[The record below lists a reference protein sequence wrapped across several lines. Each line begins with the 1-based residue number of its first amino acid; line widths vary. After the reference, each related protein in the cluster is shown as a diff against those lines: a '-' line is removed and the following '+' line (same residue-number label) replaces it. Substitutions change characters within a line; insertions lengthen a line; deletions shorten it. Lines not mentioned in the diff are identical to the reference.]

1 MDKNAIIGMLLMGLV
16 IFGFMWLNQP
26 SEAELAQRRAA
37 AEQAEAEAR
46 RQAEVSVS
54 LGVVDTMTTA
64 EVTSLKTI
72 VQQFGNASTEGEQ
85 AAYTLENG
93 GTAITLENG
102 ELSGYITLAGGATG
116 DLAEIFSTTTDN
128 VAFHNRLVAK
138 VRELLDNYTRK
149 GVFANFLNGNDS
161 TLVLENEVLRVEL
174 SSHGGQIS
182 SVTLKDYKDHK
193 NFNDADSVSS
203 PVKLFDATTNSYSF
217 ILNTHAQRFD
227 TKDFYFTPVQLN
239 DSTVVMQ
246 LDLGGGS
253 KFGIRYTLSSGRYDV
268 AMDVIQEQMDKVIP
282 TNIPNLDFAW
292 SQKMSRHEAGRMF
305 EERNSALYYKYS
317 GGSVDNLSESGNDD
331 EQMQDRLKWVGFK
344 NQFFSSIL
352 VCKTAFNGAELESHA
367 IPSESLDSRNYLKN
381 MSMTSSLDYSSAN
394 QVAAQFNFYF
404 GPNLYPLLS
413 SYDKIISPDEDLH
426 LTKVIPLGWP
436 IFRWINTWFIIPLFN
451 FLGSFIPSYGVII
464 LIMTILIKLI
474 LWPLAHKSYKSQAR
488 MRFLAPDVKALND
501 KYPDKEQAMTKQQ
514 KLMELYR
521 NAGASP
527 MSGCLPLLLQMPILV
542 AMFTFFPSCI
552 ELRGESFLWVKDLSA
567 PDAIVSWD
575 AQIPF
580 ITNYFGNHISLFCLL
595 MTVTNVVYTRI
606 NMQSQA
612 GGQSMPGMK
621 MMAYLMPLMF
631 LVFFNNYA
639 AGLSYYYFVSL
650 LITIMQTYAYR
661 HFVSEEKMRA
671 LMAENSKKPKKKSG
685 FMARLEEAQRQQQ
698 AMLAEQQRRK
708 GGGNSKGRH

>member
-1 MDKNAIIGMLLMGLV
+1 MLLMGLV

-26 SEAELAQRRAA
+26 SEAELAQRRAEIA
-37 AEQAEAEAR
+37 AEQAAEAR
-46 RQAEVSVS
+46 QAEAAAS
-54 LGVVDTMTTA
+54 LGVVDTITA
-64 EVTSLKTI
+64 TEIAALKTT
-72 VQQFGNASTEGEQ
+72 VKQFGHVSGEGDD
-85 AAYTLENG
+85 AVYALANG
-93 GTAITLENG
+93 GVSVSMKGNELSGDITLEG
-102 ELSGYITLAGGATG
+102 GSSGS
-116 DLAEIFSTTTDN
+116 LAEALASTTDN

-138 VRELLDNYTRK
+138 VRELISIYTK
-149 GVFANFLNGNDS
+149 NGSFANFLNGRDS
-161 TLVLENEVLRVEL
+161 TLVLENEVLKVEI
-174 SSHGGQIS
+174 SSLGGQIS
-182 SVTLKDYKDHK
+182 SVTLKDYNDHK
-193 NFNDADSVSS
+193 DFNVDDVN
-203 PVKLFDATTNSYSF
+203 PVKLFDASTNGYSF
-217 ILNTHAQRFD
+217 ILNTHSQRFD
-227 TKDFYFTPVQLN
+227 TKDFYFTPMQLN

-253 KFGIRYTLSSGRYDV
+253 KFGIRYTLPSGRYDV
-268 AMDVIQEQMDKVIP
+268 AMDVLQEQMDKIIPANIP
-282 TNIPNLDFAW
+282 TLDFSW
-292 SQKMSRHEAGRMF
+292 WQKMSRHESGRMF
-305 EERNSALYYKYS
+305 EERNSALYFQYA
-317 GGSVDNLSESGNDD
+317 GGSVDNLSESGSDD
-331 EQMQDRLKWVGFK
+331 EQLQDKLKWVGFK

-352 VCKTAFNGAELESHA
+352 ICKTYFSGASLESHA
-367 IPSESLDSRNYLKN
+367 IPADNYDSRNYLKN
-381 MSMTSSLDYSSAN
+381 MSMESSLDYNSAN
-394 QVAAQFNFYF
+394 PIPAQFNFYF

-413 SYDKIISPDEDLH
+413 SYDELVSPDEDLH

-436 IFRWINTWFIIPLFN
+436 IFRWINTGFIIPIFN
-451 FLGSFIPSYGVII
+451 FLGSFIPSYGLII

-501 KYPDKEQAMTKQQ
+501 RYPDKEQAMTKQQ

-521 NAGASP
+521 QAGASP
-527 MSGCLPLLLQMPILV
+527 MSGCLPMLLQLPILV

-595 MTVTNVVYTRI
+595 MTVTNVIYTRI
-606 NMQSQA
+606 NMQNQA

-621 MMAYLMPLMF
+621 MMAYLMPIMF

-650 LITIMQTYAYR
+650 LITIIQTYAYR
-661 HFVSEEKMRA
+661 HYVSEAKMRA
-671 LMAENSKKPKKKSG
+671 MMAENARKPKKKSG

-708 GGGNSKGRH
+708 NNNGKGRR

>member
-1 MDKNAIIGMLLMGLV
+1 MDKNAIIGMLLMGAV

-26 SEAELAQRRAA
+26 SAAELEQRRAA
-37 AEQAEAEAR
+37 MEQAQEEAAMRQAGSNTAFGVTDTITAAEVATLKSTVMQFGQVEGEGAEA
-46 RQAEVSVS
+46 
-54 LGVVDTMTTA
+54 
-64 EVTSLKTI
+64 
-72 VQQFGNASTEGEQ
+72 
-85 AAYTLENG
+85 AYSLENG
-93 GTAITLENG
+93 GVSITLKG
-102 ELSGYITLAGGATG
+102 DELSGSIVLDGGSMG
-116 DLAEIFSTTTDN
+116 NLAEALAPRSAN

-138 VRELLDNYTRK
+138 VRELIDNYTQN
-149 GVFANFLNGNDS
+149 GSFANFLNGRDS
-161 TLVLENEVLRVEL
+161 TFVLENEKLRVEV
-174 SSHGGQIS
+174 SSLGGQIS
-182 SVTLKDYKDHK
+182 SVTLKDYNDHK
-193 NFNDADSVSS
+193 NFNVDSVN

-217 ILNTHAQRFD
+217 ILNTHSQRFD

-239 DSTVVMQ
+239 DSTVLMQ

-253 KFGIRYTLSSGRYDV
+253 KFGIRYTLPAGRYDV
-268 AMDVIQEQMDKVIP
+268 AMDVVQEQMDKVIP
-282 TNIPNLDFAW
+282 TNIPNLDFTW
-292 SQKMSRHEAGRMF
+292 KQKMSRHESGRMF

-317 GGSVDNLSESGNDD
+317 GGSVDNLSEAGSDD
-331 EQMQDRLKWVGFK
+331 AQLQDKLKWVGFK

-352 VCKTAFNGAELESHA
+352 INKAYFNGGNFESHA
-367 IPSESLDSRNYLKN
+367 IPTENFDNRNYLKN
-381 MSMTSSLDYSSAN
+381 MSMESSLDYSSTN
-394 QVAAQFNFYF
+394 PMPAQFNFYF

-413 SYDKIISPDEDLH
+413 SYDELVSPDEDLQ
-426 LTKVIPLGWP
+426 LTKVIPLGWTL
-436 IFRWINTWFIIPLFN
+436 FRWINTGFIIPVFN

-488 MRFLAPDVKALND
+488 MRFLAPDIKALND
-501 KYPDKEQAMTKQQ
+501 KYPDKEQALTKQQ
-514 KLMELYR
+514 KMMELYR
-521 NAGASP
+521 QAGANP
-527 MSGCLPLLLQMPILV
+527 MSGCLPMLLQLPILV

-552 ELRGESFLWVKDLSA
+552 ELRGQSFLWVKDLSA

-595 MTVTNVVYTRI
+595 MTVVNVIYTRI
-606 NMQSQA
+606 NMQNQA
-612 GGQSMPGMK
+612 GSQSMPGMK

-650 LITIMQTYAYR
+650 LITILQTYGYR
-661 HFVSEEKMRA
+661 HFVSEAKMRA
-671 LMAENSKKPKKKSG
+671 MMADNAKKPKKKSG

-708 GGGNSKGRH
+708 NNNSKGRH

>member
-1 MDKNAIIGMLLMGLV
+1 MDKNAIIGMLLMGAV

-37 AEQAEAEAR
+37 IEQAAEDAAMR
-46 RQAEVSVS
+46 DADTA
-54 LGVVDTMTTA
+54 LGVTDTVTA
-64 EVTSLKTI
+64 AEIATLKTT
-72 VQQFGNASTEGEQ
+72 VQQFGVAVGEGDE
-85 AAYTLENG
+85 AVYTLSSG
-93 GTAITLENG
+93 GVTVTLDGG
-102 ELSGYITLAGGATG
+102 ELSGEITLDGGSTG
-116 DLAEIFSTTTDN
+116 SLAEALAPKTAN

-138 VRELLDNYTRK
+138 VRETIRNYTRN
-149 GVFANFLNGNDS
+149 GTFANFLNGKDS

-174 SSHGGQIS
+174 SSRGGQIS
-182 SVTLKDYKDHK
+182 GVTLKDYADHK
-193 NFNDADSVSS
+193 NFNEDGKN
-203 PVKLFDATTNSYSF
+203 PVRLFDASTNSYSF
-217 ILNTHAQRFD
+217 ILNTHSQRFD
-227 TKDFYFTPVQLN
+227 TKDFYFTPMQLN

-253 KFGIRYTLSSGRYDV
+253 KFGIRYVLPAGRYDV
-268 AMDVIQEQMDKVIP
+268 EMDVLQEQMDKVIP
-282 TNIPNLDFAW
+282 ANIPNLDFAW

-305 EERNSALYYKYS
+305 EERNSALYYKYA
-317 GGSVDNLSESGNDD
+317 GGDVDYLSETGDDD
-331 EQMQDRLKWVGFK
+331 EQMPDKLKWVGFK

-352 VCKTAFNGAELESHA
+352 ICKTYFNGGKLESRV
-367 IPSESLDSRNYLKN
+367 IPTENIDNRDYLKS
-381 MSMTSSLDYSSAN
+381 MSMESSLDYNSAN
-394 QVAAQFNFYF
+394 PMPASFNFYF

-413 SYDKIISPDEDLH
+413 SYDEMISPDEDLH

-436 IFRWINTWFIIPLFN
+436 LFRWINTGFIIPVFN
-451 FLGSFIPSYGVII
+451 FLGSFIPSYGIII

-488 MRFLAPDVKALND
+488 MRFLAPDIKKLNE
-501 KYPDKEQAMTKQQ
+501 KYPDKEQAMQKQQ
-514 KLMELYR
+514 KMMELYR
-521 NAGASP
+521 QAGANP
-527 MSGCLPLLLQMPILV
+527 MGGCLPMLLQFPILI

-552 ELRGESFLWVKDLSA
+552 ELRGQSFLWVKDLSA

-595 MTVTNVVYTRI
+595 MTVTNVIYTRI
-606 NMQSQA
+606 NMQNQA

-621 MMAYLMPLMF
+621 MMAYLMPIMF

-661 HFVSEEKMRA
+661 HFVSESKMRA
-671 LMAENSKKPKKKSG
+671 MMAENAKKPKKKSG

-708 GGGNSKGRH
+708 NNNGKGRH

>member
-1 MDKNAIIGMLLMGLV
+1 MDKNAIIGMLLMGAV

-37 AEQAEAEAR
+37 TERAAEDAAMRDA
-46 RQAEVSVS
+46 AGTA
-54 LGVVDTMTTA
+54 LGVTDTVTA
-64 EVTSLKTI
+64 AEIATLKTT
-72 VQQFGNASTEGEQ
+72 VQQFGQ
-85 AAYTLENG
+85 AAGEGIKDVFTLSSG
-93 GTAITLENG
+93 GVNVTLYGG
-102 ELSGYITLAGGATG
+102 ELSGEITLDGGSTG
-116 DLAEIFSTTTDN
+116 SLAEALAPKTDN

-138 VRELLDNYTRK
+138 LRETIRNYTRN
-149 GVFANFLNGNDS
+149 GTFANFLNGKDS

-174 SSHGGQIS
+174 SSRGGQIS
-182 SVTLKDYKDHK
+182 GVTLKDYADHK
-193 NFNDADSVSS
+193 NFNEDGKN
-203 PVKLFDATTNSYSF
+203 PVRLFDASTNSYSF
-217 ILNTHAQRFD
+217 ILNTHSQRFD
-227 TKDFYFTPVQLN
+227 TKDFYFTPMQLN

-253 KFGIRYTLSSGRYDV
+253 KFGIRYVLPAGRYDV
-268 AMDVIQEQMDKVIP
+268 EMDVLQEQMDKVIP
-282 TNIPNLDFAW
+282 ANIPNLDFAW

-305 EERNSALYYKYS
+305 EERNSALYYKYA
-317 GGSVDNLSESGNDD
+317 GGDVDYLSETGDDD
-331 EQMQDRLKWVGFK
+331 EQMPDKLKWVGFK

-352 VCKTAFNGAELESHA
+352 ICKTYFNGGKLESRV
-367 IPSESLDSRNYLKN
+367 IPTENIDNRDFLKS
-381 MSMTSSLDYSSAN
+381 MSMESSLDYNSAN
-394 QVAAQFNFYF
+394 PMPASFNFYF

-413 SYDKIISPDEDLH
+413 SYDEMISPDEDLH

-436 IFRWINTWFIIPLFN
+436 LFRWINTGFIIPVFN
-451 FLGSFIPSYGVII
+451 FLGSFIPSYGIII

-488 MRFLAPDVKALND
+488 MRFLAPDIKKLNE
-501 KYPDKEQAMTKQQ
+501 KYPDKEQAMQKQQ
-514 KLMELYR
+514 KMMELYR
-521 NAGASP
+521 QAGANP
-527 MSGCLPLLLQMPILV
+527 MGGCLPMLLQFPILI

-552 ELRGESFLWVKDLSA
+552 ELRGQSFLWVKDLSA

-595 MTVTNVVYTRI
+595 MTVTNVIYTRI
-606 NMQSQA
+606 NMQNQA

-621 MMAYLMPLMF
+621 MMAYLMPIML

-661 HFVSEEKMRA
+661 HFVSESKMRA
-671 LMAENSKKPKKKSG
+671 MMAENAKKPKKKSG

-708 GGGNSKGRH
+708 NNNGKGRH

>member
-1 MDKNAIIGMLLMGLV
+1 MLLMGLV

-26 SEAELAQRRAA
+26 SEAELAQRRE
-37 AEQAEAEAR
+37 AERQAEAAA
-46 RQAEVSVS
+46 RQAEVSAS
-54 LGVVDTMTTA
+54 LGVVDTITA
-64 EVTSLKTI
+64 AELASLKAT
-72 VQQFGNASTEGEQ
+72 VQQFGYASTDGKQ
-85 AAYTLENG
+85 SVYTLENG
-93 GTAITLENG
+93 GVSITLEDG
-102 ELSGYITLAGGATG
+102 EFKGSITLEGGSSG
-116 DLAEIFSTTTDN
+116 DIAEALSPNTNN

-138 VRELLDNYTRK
+138 VRELIDNYTK
-149 GVFANFLNGNDS
+149 NGTFANFLNGNDS

-174 SSHGGQIS
+174 SSYGGQIS
-182 SVTLKDYKDHK
+182 SVTLKNYRDHK
-193 NFNDADSVSS
+193 NFNEDDSIAN
-203 PVKLFDATTNSYSF
+203 PVKLFDASTNSYSF
-217 ILNTHAQRFD
+217 ILNTHSQRFD

-253 KFGIRYTLSSGRYDV
+253 KFGIRYTLPAGRYDV
-268 AMDVIQEQMDKVIP
+268 AMEVIQEQMDKVIP
-282 TNIPNLDFAW
+282 ANIPNLDFAW

-305 EERNSALYYKYS
+305 EERNSAVYYKYS
-317 GGSVDNLSESGNDD
+317 GGSVDNLSESGNAD
-331 EQMQDRLKWVGFK
+331 EQLQDRLKWVGFK

-352 VCKTAFNGAELESHA
+352 INKTAFNGAVLESHA
-367 IPSESLDSRNYLKN
+367 IPSESFDSRDYLKL
-381 MSMTSSLDYSSAN
+381 MSMTSSLDYNSSMAI
-394 QVAAQFNFYF
+394 AAQFNFYF

-413 SYDKIISPDEDLH
+413 SYDDIVSPDEDLQ

-436 IFRWINTWFIIPLFN
+436 IFRWINTGFIIPLFN
-451 FLGSFIPSYGVII
+451 FLGSFIPSYGLII

-575 AQIPF
+575 VQIPF

-595 MTVTNVVYTRI
+595 MTVTNVIYTRI

-639 AGLSYYYFVSL
+639 AGLSYYYFISL
-650 LITIMQTYAYR
+650 LITVMQTYAYR
-661 HFVSEEKMRA
+661 HFVSEDKMRA
-671 LMAENSKKPKKKSG
+671 LMAENAKKPKKKSG